1 MMVLCH
7 HVIDMR
13 KNGYIFF
20 IFFMNA
26 CCSIAA
32 ALLFRWV
39 GVLGVNVSPNP
50 AAGVDPS
57 EAMTSDVEEA
67 FLTSE
72 DTPVS
77 VEGTP
82 PSVDVPDEEAA
93 VVSVAVAAVTASL
106 DPAVVT
112 LVVVEVTVE
121 DDVVEVDGTVEGVVV
136 LAEAGATASY

>member
-1 MMVLCH
+1 
-7 HVIDMR
+7 
-13 KNGYIFF
+13 
-20 IFFMNA
+20 MNA

-50 AAGVDPS
+50 APCGVDPS
-57 EAMTSDVEEA
+57 EGMTSDVEEA

-72 DTPVS
+72 DAPVS
-77 VEGTP
+77 VGGT

-93 VVSVAVAAVTASL
+93 VLSVAAAAVAASL

-112 LVVVEVTVE
+112 LVVVGVTVV
-121 DDVVEVDGTVEGVVV
+121 DDVVEVDGTVEGAVV
-136 LAEAGATASY
+136 LE